1 MRNLIAEQPVV
12 MAVLLGAVAVAA
24 LFGWLQ
30 TGKREALVVGIVF
43 VVLIP
48 ISWAVSVRWVT
59 AREQIREAI
68 YATADAVKRNDFDA
82 AVSVIDPSNARL
94 VAAAKGDLARFRFT
108 DARVNK
114 FRSVELIQ
122 GSEPPEA
129 EADLSVSVLVS
140 DAGGQFSDY
149 RVVRRLI
156 LRFRKSDSGRWY
168 VYGYNHMPVAGQP
181 DAYSPG
187 PISDAVSAP
196 AVGFGPVAG
205 SGPVAGLALEPEFW
219 PAPGQAS

>member
-1 MRNLIAEQPVV
+1 MRNLIAEQPLV
-12 MAVLLGAVAVAA
+12 MAILLGAVAVAA

-30 TGKREALVVGIVF
+30 TGKREPLGVGIVF
-43 VVLIP
+43 LALIP
-48 ISWAVSVRWVT
+48 IAWAVSVRWVT
-59 AREQIREAI
+59 DREQIREAI
-68 YATADAVKRNDFDA
+68 YATADAVMRNDFDA
-82 AVSVIDPSNARL
+82 AVRVIDPTNPHL
-94 VAAAKGDLARFRFT
+94 VAAAKGDLSRFRFT

-114 FRSVELIQ
+114 FRSVDLIQ

-149 RVVRRLI
+149 RVLRRLI

-181 DAYSPG
+181 DAYSPSPGFSAISG
-187 PISDAVSAP
+187 PAAGLGPVP
-196 AVGFGPVAG
+196 RFGP
-205 SGPVAGLALEPEFW
+205 AL
-219 PAPGQAS
+219 GQSS